1 MTKER
6 RKQLD
11 DAYKYHQLLRDISEE
26 ETWIREKKILVQS
39 QDYGRD
45 LTGVHNLM
53 KKHRRIENEI
63 QSHEKRIEAV
73 KPVADQI
80 VQEQTTGW
88 ETVPGRIEQLDAA
101 WNELIE
107 CSRQR

>member
-1 MTKER
+1 M
-6 RKQLD
+6 D

-63 QSHEKRIEAV
+63 QSHERRIQAV
-73 KPVADQI
+73 KPIAAEI
-80 VQEQTTGW
+80 VEQKTTGW
-88 ETVPGRIEQLDAA
+88 ETIPERIEQLDQA
-101 WNELIE
+101 WNELLE
-107 CSRQR
+107 CSKQRLVWSLS